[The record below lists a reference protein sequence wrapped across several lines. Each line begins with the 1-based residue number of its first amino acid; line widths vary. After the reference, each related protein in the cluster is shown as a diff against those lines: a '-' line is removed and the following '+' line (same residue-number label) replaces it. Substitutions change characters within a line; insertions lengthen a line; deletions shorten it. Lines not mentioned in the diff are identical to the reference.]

1 MEYMTEEV
9 KQGRPKKYDDPK
21 KAQREANRRYREKNR
36 AKVNYQSKQSA
47 ARSFIRT
54 EATIDDVYELRT
66 LLDEREE
73 TLKTG
78 E

>member
-1 MEYMTEEV
+1 MAEEI

-21 KAQREANRRYREKNR
+21 EAQKEANRRYREKNR

-54 EATIDDVYELRT
+54 AATMEDVVELKA
-66 LLDEREE
+66 LLNEREE
-73 TLKTG
+73 SLKTG
-78 E
+78 I